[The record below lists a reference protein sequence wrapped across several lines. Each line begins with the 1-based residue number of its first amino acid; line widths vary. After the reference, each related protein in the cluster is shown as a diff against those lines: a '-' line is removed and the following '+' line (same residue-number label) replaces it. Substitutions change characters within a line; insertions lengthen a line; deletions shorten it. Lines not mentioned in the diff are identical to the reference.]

1 MTTYR
6 ILILSVYLVLS
17 AMLSPCYEILA
28 QDPFEGITDNK
39 VLPMLQHLPYKY
51 GGMNITAAVGRLL
64 YDLIKEHGYRRGLE
78 VGTSNGYSAL
88 WMGLAF
94 RETGG
99 KLITIELEPR
109 RAGEARENF
118 RKAGLDSVIDSRIN
132 DAFAEIPLI
141 EGDFDF
147 IFLDSWKPDYI
158 NLLDLLYDRVK
169 PGGAITAHNVINQGS
184 QMKGFLDRIKNDR
197 GLVTRIDRSS
207 DSGISV
213 SIKKE

>member
-1 MTTYR
+1 M
-6 ILILSVYLVLS
+6 YLVLS
-17 AMLSPCYEILA
+17 AILYPCCGILA
-28 QDPFEGITDNK
+28 QNPFEGISDNK

-51 GGMNITAAVGRLL
+51 GGMNVTAADGRLL

-132 DAFAEIPLI
+132 DAFAEIPLV

-169 PGGAITAHNVINQGS
+169 PGGTITAHNVINQGS
-184 QMKGFLDRIKNDR
+184 QMKDFLDRIKNDP

-207 DSGISV
+207 GSGISV